1 MLHGNW
7 NYPTAVT
14 FGAGR
19 IRELP
24 VILKSVGIVRPL
36 LVTDPGLAKLPMVA
50 EAIRAN
56 EKAGLPTGL
65 FSNIKPN
72 PVERNITDGLKAFR
86 NSKHDGV
93 VAFGGG
99 SALDAGKAIAFMAG
113 QKRPLWDF
121 EDVGDNWTRADP
133 AGIAPTVAVPT
144 TAGTGSEVGRVSV
157 VVDETRHKKRLIF
170 HPRIMPVAV
179 IADPELTLGLPA
191 RTTAATG
198 MDALAHNLEA
208 YCVPAYHPIADGVAL
223 EGMRL
228 IREWLPIACRDGTI
242 IEARAQ
248 MMAAATMGA
257 VAFQKGLGAIHS
269 LSHPVGALYDLHHGL
284 LNAVFMPYVLV
295 FNRPAIEE
303 KMLRLARSLELAKPG
318 FAGALDWVLEL
329 RHLIGIPHTLA
340 ALGVD
345 DNRLDTLVADA
356 IADPTAPTNPRPF
369 DAVAARR
376 LYCQA
381 LEGKL
386 T

>member
-19 IRELP
+19 VRELP
-24 VILKSVGIVRPL
+24 DILKSVGIVRPL
-36 LVTDPGLAKLPMVA
+36 LVTDPGLAKLPMVT

-72 PVERNITDGLKAFR
+72 PAERNITDGLEAFR

-99 SALDAGKAIAFMAG
+99 SALDAGKAIAFMGG
-113 QKRPLWDF
+113 QERPLWDF

-133 AGIAPTVAVPT
+133 GGIAPTVAVPT

-179 IADPELTLGLPA
+179 IADPELTLGLPP

-228 IREWLPIACRDGTI
+228 IKEWLPIACRDGTI

-257 VAFQKGLGAIHS
+257 AAFQKGLGAIHS
-269 LSHPVGALYDLHHGL
+269 LSHPIGALYDLHHGL
-284 LNAVFMPYVLV
+284 LNAIFMPYVMV

-303 KMLRLARSLELAKPG
+303 KMVRLARSLELAKPG
-318 FAGALDWVLEL
+318 FEGALDWVLEL
-329 RHLIGIPHTLA
+329 RHVIGIPHTLA

-345 DNRLDTLVADA
+345 DSRLDTLVADA
-356 IADPTAPTNPRPF
+356 IADPTASTNPRPF